1 MELGETTLIIALLLT
16 VYALI
21 AHIIGIWK
29 KKDELFVSAR
39 IAIIGIAVLT
49 TIASIWLFY
58 LFITRNFQYEY
69 VALYSSLDLPMLY
82 TISAFW
88 GGADGSLLLW
98 AWLITLYIAVIAAR
112 GKSYDNLI
120 KHAMPII
127 LITLAYFFYMLLT
140 VSRPFRMLDFMPL
153 DGNGLNPILQD
164 PGMLFHPTTLFWG
177 YAGVLI
183 PFALMIAGI
192 YLADDTWTYRARR
205 WALWA
210 WLGLALGNMFGSW
223 WAYTVL
229 NWGGFWGW
237 DPVENASF
245 LPWLTMTAF
254 YHSIMITERK
264 GGMKFW
270 NILLIL
276 FTWELTVYGT
286 LLTRSGIIA
295 SVHTFG
301 QSVTAPYYINY
312 MIVVLAATLALVAW
326 KYNTIKSKKVLESFV
341 SREGSF
347 LYNNWIFMAATVSV
361 LWGTTYPLLSE
372 AFRGYKVM
380 VGPSFYNQVNVPL
393 GIALLFLM
401 GICPLIAWR
410 KASVSHLKRNF
421 AKPLA
426 AAVIAVIIAFT
437 LGMRDLYALT
447 AAVAGSVLVLST
459 HFLDFS
465 RIVNKQKKLEDAGP
479 LMNISRAFWNNRR
492 KLGGYMCHIGILM
505 IIVSATGAVV
515 YEQTKTFNIRV
526 GGTYSI
532 GDYEFKLTNIGQYS
546 EVNREVQAAYFDVY
560 KNGKRILTKAT
571 ALMYHYAKQ
580 GSTNV
585 KPMAY
590 TVGIDDLYFS
600 AQAITADSATVKIKV
615 MPLMFLMW
623 LGGFHVLIL
632 GILICLSTVVP
643 IRQKRNIEDINIDE
657 DIKQK
662 TVSIDHG
669 ESVL

>member
-29 KKDELFVSAR
+29 KKKELIDSGR
-39 IAIIGIAVLT
+39 IAIIGIAILT
-49 TIASIWLFY
+49 TIASIWLFN
-58 LFITRNFQYEY
+58 LFINRNFQYEY
-69 VALYSSLDLPMLY
+69 VALYSSLDLPMIY

-88 GGADGSLLLW
+88 AGADGSLLLW
-98 AWLITLYIAVIAAR
+98 AWLISIYIAVIAVR
-112 GKSYDNLI
+112 GKSYDNLM
-120 KHAMPII
+120 KHAMVII
-127 LITLAYFFYMLLT
+127 LVTLSYFFYMLLT
-140 VSRPFRMLDFMPL
+140 VSRPFRMLDFLPV
-153 DGNGLNPILQD
+153 DGNGLNPLLQD

-245 LPWLTMTAF
+245 LPWLTLTAF
-254 YHSIMITERK
+254 YHSTMITERK

-347 LYNNWIFMAATVSV
+347 LFNNWIFIAATVSV

-393 GIALLFLM
+393 GMALLFLM
-401 GICPLIAWR
+401 AICPLIAWR

-426 AAVIAVIIAFT
+426 IAGIAMVIAFAIGI
-437 LGMRDLYALT
+437 RDFYALFV
-447 AAVAGSVLVLST
+447 AVAGSVLVVST
-459 HFLDFS
+459 HVLDFS
-465 RIVNKQKKLEDAGP
+465 RIVNKQKKLEDAGT
-479 LMNISRAFWNNRR
+479 MKNISKAFWNNRR
-492 KLGGYMCHIGILM
+492 TLGGYMCHIAILM

-515 YEQTKTFNIRV
+515 YEKAQTFNMRV
-526 GGTYSI
+526 GGTYTV
-532 GDYEFKLTNIGQYS
+532 GDYDFKLTNIDQYPQD
-546 EVNREVQAAYFDVY
+546 NRDVQAAYFDVY
-560 KNGKRILTKAT
+560 KNGEIILTKAT

-580 GSTNV
+580 DNINV

-600 AQAITADSATVKIKV
+600 AQAITADGATVKLKV

-643 IRQKRNIEDINIDE
+643 IRRKITSDDININQTIKKSMTE
-657 DIKQK
+657 NIHDI
-662 TVSIDHG
+662 
-669 ESVL
+669 

>member
-1 MELGETTLIIALLLT
+1 METGETTLTIALILII
-16 VYALI
+16 YALS
-21 AHIIGIWK
+21 AHVFGIWK
-29 KKDELFVSAR
+29 KKNELFDSAR
-39 IAIIGIAVLT
+39 IAIIAIAVLLT
-49 TIASIWLFY
+49 AASIWLFN

-69 VALYSSLDLPMLY
+69 VAIYSSLDLPMVY

-88 GGADGSLLLW
+88 AGADGSLLLW
-98 AWLITLYIAVIAAR
+98 AWLISIYIAVIAAR
-112 GKSYDNLI
+112 GRSYDNLI
-120 KHAMPII
+120 KHAMIVI
-127 LITLAYFFYMLLT
+127 LATLAYLLYMLLT
-140 VSRPFRMLDFMPL
+140 VSRPFRQLDFMPV
-153 DGNGLNPILQD
+153 DGNGLNPLLQD

-177 YAGVLI
+177 YAGVII
-183 PFALMIAGI
+183 PFALMIAGV

-210 WLGLALGNMFGSW
+210 WLGLSLGNMFGSY

-254 YHSIMITERK
+254 YHSTMIQERK

-312 MIVVLAATLALVAW
+312 MIAVLAATLVLVAW
-326 KYNTIKSKKVLESFV
+326 KYNSIQSKKVFESFV
-341 SREGSF
+341 SREANF
-347 LYNNWIFMAATVSV
+347 LYNNWIFMASTASV

-401 GICPLIAWR
+401 GICPIIAWR

-421 AKPLA
+421 TKPLA
-426 AAVIAVIIAFT
+426 AAVIAMIIAFAV
-437 LGMRDLYALT
+437 GIRDFYALLV
-447 AAVAGSVLVLST
+447 AAGGTVLVVST
-459 HFLDFS
+459 HIMDIS
-465 RIVNKQKKLEDAGP
+465 RIVNKQKKLEDAG
-479 LMNISRAFWNNRR
+479 LVKNVSRAFWNNRR
-492 KLGGYMCHIGILM
+492 TFGGYMCHIAILM
-505 IIVSATGAVV
+505 IIVSAAGAVV
-515 YEQTKTFNIRV
+515 YEQMETFNLK
-526 GGTYSI
+526 I
-532 GDYEFKLTNIGQYS
+532 GDTASVGDYDFRLTKIDQYTKN
-546 EVNREVQAAYFDVY
+546 NRQVTAALFDVY
-560 KNGKRILTKAT
+560 KGGEKVLTGAE
-571 ALMYHYAKQ
+571 ARMYYYARQ
-580 GSTNV
+580 DNRNV

-590 TVGIDDLYFS
+590 RVGIDDLYFS
-600 AQAITADSATVKIKV
+600 AQAITADHATVKFKV

-623 LGGFHVLIL
+623 VGGFYVLIL
-632 GILICLSTVVP
+632 GIIICVSTVVP
-643 IRQKRNIEDINIDE
+643 VRQKRVLDDIDMKDPVFKYGDYKI
-657 DIKQK
+657 
-662 TVSIDHG
+662 
-669 ESVL
+669 

>member
-16 VYALI
+16 VYALA

-29 KKDELFVSAR
+29 KKNELIDSGR
-39 IAIIGIAVLT
+39 IAIIGVAVLT
-49 TIASIWLFY
+49 TIASIWLFN
-58 LFITRNFQYEY
+58 LFINRNFQYEY
-69 VALYSSLDLPMLY
+69 VAMYSSLDLPMLY

-88 GGADGSLLLW
+88 AGADGSLLLW
-98 AWLITLYIAVIAAR
+98 AWLISIYIAMIAVR
-112 GKSYDNLI
+112 GKSYDNLM
-120 KHAMPII
+120 KHAMVII
-127 LITLAYFFYMLLT
+127 LVTLSYFFYMLLT
-140 VSRPFRMLDFMPL
+140 VSRPFRMLDFLPV

-164 PGMLFHPTTLFWG
+164 PGMFFHPPTLFWG

-192 YLADDTWTYRARR
+192 YLSDDTWTYRARR

-254 YHSIMITERK
+254 YHSTMIQERK

-312 MIVVLAATLALVAW
+312 MIVVLAASLALVAW
-326 KYNTIKSKKVLESFV
+326 KYNTIKSKKVLESLV
-341 SREGSF
+341 SREASF
-347 LYNNWIFMAATVSV
+347 LYNNWIFMASTVSV
-361 LWGTTYPLLSE
+361 LWGTSYPLLSE

-380 VGPSFYNQVNVPL
+380 VGPGFYNQVNVPL

-410 KASVSHLKRNF
+410 KASVSHLERNF
-421 AKPLA
+421 TKPLA
-426 AAVIAVIIAFT
+426 AAVITMIIAFAI
-437 LGMRDLYALT
+437 GIRDFYAQV
-447 AAVAGSVLVLST
+447 AVAGSILVIST
-459 HFLDFS
+459 HLLDMS
-465 RIVNKQKKLEDAGP
+465 RIVNKQKKLDDAGT
-479 LMNISRAFWNNRR
+479 LKNIYRAFMNSRR
-492 KLGGYMCHIGILM
+492 TFGGYMCHIGILM
-505 IIVSATGAVV
+505 IIVAAAGAVV
-515 YEQTKTFNIRV
+515 YAQDQTFNMRI
-526 GGTYSI
+526 GGTYTV
-532 GDYEFKLTNIGQYS
+532 GDYDFKLTNIDQYP
-546 EVNREVQAAYFDVY
+546 ENNREVQAAYFDVY
-560 KNGKRILTKAT
+560 KNGGRILTKAT
-571 ALMYHYAKQ
+571 ALMYYYPKQ
-580 GSTNV
+580 QNTNV

-600 AQAITADSATVKIKV
+600 AQAITADSATVKLKV

-632 GILICLSTVVP
+632 GIVISLSTVVP
-643 IRQKRNIEDINIDE
+643 IRRKMTSDDININQNIKKITTE
-657 DIKQK
+657 SLHDI
-662 TVSIDHG
+662 
-669 ESVL
+669 

>member
-1 MELGETTLIIALLLT
+1 MEFGETTLIIALVLT
-16 VYALI
+16 VYAFA

-29 KKDELFVSAR
+29 KKNELFVSAR
-39 IAIIGIAVLT
+39 IAIIGIALVT
-49 TIASIWLFY
+49 TIAAIWLFN

-69 VALYSSLDLPMLY
+69 VANYSSLDLSLLY

-88 GGADGSLLLW
+88 AGADGSLLLW
-98 AWLITLYIAVIAAR
+98 AWLISIYIAVIAAR

-120 KHAMPII
+120 KHAMPVI

-140 VSRPFRMLDFMPL
+140 VSRPFRMLDFMPA

-177 YAGVLI
+177 YAGVII
-183 PFALMIAGI
+183 PFALMVAGI

-301 QSVTAPYYINY
+301 QSVTAPYYIDY
-312 MIVVLAATLALVAW
+312 MVVVLAATLILVAW
-326 KYNTIKSKKVLESFV
+326 KYNSIRSKKVFESFV
-341 SREGSF
+341 SREASF
-347 LYNNWIFMAATVSV
+347 LYNNWIFIAAAASV

-380 VGPSFYNQVNVPL
+380 VGPSFYNQINVPL

-401 GICPLIAWR
+401 AICPLIAWR

-421 AKPLA
+421 SKPLA
-426 AAVIAVIIAFT
+426 LAVIAVVIAFA
-437 LGMRDLYALT
+437 LGIRDFYALVV
-447 AAVAGSVLVLST
+447 AVAGTVLVLST
-459 HFLDFS
+459 HFLDIS
-465 RIVNKQKKLEDAGP
+465 RIVNKQKKLEDAGT
-479 LMNISRAFWNNRR
+479 LKNISRAFMNNRR
-492 KLGGYMCHIGILM
+492 TFGGYMCHIGILM
-505 IIVSATGAVV
+505 IIVAAAGAVV
-515 YEQTKTFNIRV
+515 YQQDQTYNMRI
-526 GGTYSI
+526 GGTYSV
-532 GDYEFKLTNIGQYS
+532 GDYDFKLMNIDQYTQG
-546 EVNREVQAAYFDVY
+546 NKDVQAAYFEVY
-560 KNGKRILTKAT
+560 KNGKKILTKAE
-571 ALMYHYAKQ
+571 ARMYYYVKQ
-580 GSTNV
+580 QSTNV

-600 AQAITADSATVKIKV
+600 AQAITSDSATVKIKV

-632 GILICLSTVVP
+632 GILISLSTVIP
-643 IRQKRNIEDINIDE
+643 IRRKITSDDININQNV
-657 DIKQK
+657 QK
-662 TVSIDHG
+662 TITA
-669 ESVL
+669 ESVYET

>member
-1 MELGETTLIIALLLT
+1 MELGETTLIIALILS
-16 VYALI
+16 VYALL
-21 AHIIGIWK
+21 AHIMGIWK
-29 KKDELFVSAR
+29 KKDELFDSAR

-49 TIASIWLFY
+49 TIASIWLFN

-69 VALYSSLDLPMLY
+69 VALYSSLDLSMVY

-88 GGADGSLLLW
+88 AGADGSLLLW
-98 AWLITLYIAVIAAR
+98 AWLISIYIAVIAAR

-127 LITLAYFFYMLLT
+127 LVTLAYFFYMLLT
-140 VSRPFRMLDFMPL
+140 VSRPFRMLDFMPV
-153 DGNGLNPILQD
+153 DGNGLNPLLQD

-177 YAGVLI
+177 YAGVII
-183 PFALMIAGI
+183 PFALMVAGI
-192 YLADDTWTYRARR
+192 YLSDDTWIYRARR

-210 WLGLALGNMFGSW
+210 WLGLALGNMFGSY

-245 LPWLTMTAF
+245 LPWLTLTAF
-254 YHSIMITERK
+254 YHSTMIQERK

-270 NILLIL
+270 NILLML

-301 QSVTAPYYINY
+301 ESVTAPYYINY
-312 MIVVLAATLALVAW
+312 MIVVFAATLALVAW
-326 KYNTIKSKKVLESFV
+326 KYNSIQSKKVFESFV

-347 LYNNWIFMAATVSV
+347 LYNNWIFMAATASV

-401 GICPLIAWR
+401 AVCPLIAWR

-421 AKPLA
+421 SKPLA
-426 AAVIAVIIAFT
+426 TAVIAVVVAFA
-437 LGMRDLYALT
+437 LGIRDFYALVV
-447 AAVAGSVLVLST
+447 AVAGTVLVLST
-459 HFLDFS
+459 HFMDIS
-465 RIVNKQKKLEDAGP
+465 RIVNKQKKLEDAGT
-479 LMNISRAFWNNRR
+479 LKNIARAFMNNRR
-492 KLGGYMCHIGILM
+492 TFGGYMCHIAILM
-505 IIVSATGAVV
+505 IIVAAAGAVV
-515 YEQTKTFNIRV
+515 YEQAQTFNMRI

-532 GDYEFKLTNIGQYS
+532 GDYDFKLTNIDEYPKD
-546 EVNREVQAAYFDVY
+546 NKDVQAAYFDVY
-560 KNGKRILTKAT
+560 KNGRKVLANAEAR
-571 ALMYHYAKQ
+571 MYHYVKQ
-580 GSTNV
+580 ESTNV

-600 AQAITADSATVKIKV
+600 AQAITADSATVKLKV

-623 LGGFHVLIL
+623 IGGFYVLIL
-632 GILICLSTVVP
+632 GILVCISTVVP
-643 IRQKRNIEDINIDE
+643 IRQRAISNDMNINKNIKKITME
-657 DIKQK
+657 NVYE
-662 TVSIDHG
+662 T
-669 ESVL
+669 

>member
-1 MELGETTLIIALLLT
+1 MELGETTLIIALILS
-16 VYALI
+16 VYALV

-29 KKDELFVSAR
+29 KKNELFDSAR

-49 TIASIWLFY
+49 TIASIWLFN

-69 VALYSSLDLPMLY
+69 VAIYSSLDLPMAY
-82 TISAFW
+82 TLSAFW
-88 GGADGSLLLW
+88 AGADGSLLLW
-98 AWLITLYIAVIAAR
+98 AWLISIYIAVIAAR

-120 KHAMPII
+120 KHAMPVI
-127 LITLAYFFYMLLT
+127 LITLTYFFYMLLT
-140 VSRPFRMLDFMPL
+140 VSRPFRMLDFMPA
-153 DGNGLNPILQD
+153 DGNGLNPLLQD
-164 PGMLFHPTTLFWG
+164 PGMFFHPPTLFWG
-177 YAGVLI
+177 YAGVII
-183 PFALMIAGI
+183 PFALMVAGI
-192 YLADDTWTYRARR
+192 YLSDDTWTYRARR

-210 WLGLALGNMFGSW
+210 WLGLALGNMFGSY

-254 YHSIMITERK
+254 YHSTMITERK

-312 MIVVLAATLALVAW
+312 MIVVLAATLMLVAW
-326 KYNTIKSKKVLESFV
+326 KYDSIRSKKVFESFV
-341 SREGSF
+341 SREASF
-347 LYNNWIFMAATVSV
+347 LYNNWIFMAATASV

-380 VGPSFYNQVNVPL
+380 VGPSFYNQINVPL

-401 GICPLIAWR
+401 AICPLIAWR

-421 AKPLA
+421 TRPLV
-426 AAVIAVIIAFT
+426 AAVVAMFIAFA
-437 LGMRDLYALT
+437 LGIRDFYALFV
-447 AAVAGSVLVLST
+447 AVAGTVLVVST
-459 HFLDFS
+459 HLLDIS
-465 RIVNKQKKLEDAGP
+465 RIVNKQKKLEDAGT
-479 LMNISRAFWNNRR
+479 LKNISRAFMNNRR
-492 KLGGYMCHIGILM
+492 TFGGYMCHIAILM
-505 IIVSATGAVV
+505 IIVAAAGAVV
-515 YEQTKTFNIRV
+515 YEQAQTFNMRA
-526 GGTYSI
+526 GGTYSV
-532 GDYEFKLTNIGQYS
+532 GDYDFKLTKIDQFAQN
-546 EVNREVQAAYFDVY
+546 NRDVQAAYFDVY
-560 KNGKRILTKAT
+560 KNGEKVLTKAE
-571 ALMYHYAKQ
+571 ARMYHYAKQ
-580 GSTNV
+580 ESTNV

-615 MPLMFLMW
+615 MPMMFLMW
-623 LGGFHVLIL
+623 IGGFYVLIL
-632 GILICLSTVVP
+632 GILICISTVVP
-643 IRQKRNIEDINIDE
+643 IRQRTISDDVNINQNV
-657 DIKQK
+657 QK
-662 TVSIDHG
+662 TITA
-669 ESVL
+669 ESVYET

>member
-29 KKDELFVSAR
+29 KKDELFSSAR
-39 IAIIGIAVLT
+39 IAIVGIAVLT
-49 TIASIWLFY
+49 TIASIWLFN

-69 VALYSSLDLPMLY
+69 VAMYSSLDLSLIY
-82 TISAFW
+82 TISGFW
-88 GGADGSLLLW
+88 AGADGSLLLW
-98 AWLITLYIAVIAAR
+98 AWLISIYIAIIAVR

-127 LITLAYFFYMLLT
+127 LVTLAYFFYMLLT
-140 VSRPFRMLDFMPL
+140 VSRPFRMLDFMPV

-183 PFALMIAGI
+183 PFALMAAGI
-192 YLADDTWTYRARR
+192 YLSDDTWIYRARR

-245 LPWLTMTAF
+245 LPWLTLTAF
-254 YHSIMITERK
+254 YHSTMIQERK

-276 FTWELTVYGT
+276 FTWELTIYGT

-301 QSVTAPYYINY
+301 ASETAYYYINY

-326 KYNTIKSKKVLESFV
+326 KYKSINSKNIFESFV
-341 SREGSF
+341 SREASF
-347 LYNNWIFMAATVSV
+347 LYNNWIFIAATTSV

-380 VGPSFYNQVNVPL
+380 VGPVFYNQINVPL

-410 KASVSHLKRNF
+410 KASISHLQRNF
-421 AKPLA
+421 TKPLA
-426 AAVIAVIIAFT
+426 LSVIAMIIAFII
-437 LGMRDLYALT
+437 GIRDFYAQV
-447 AAVAGSVLVLST
+447 AVAGSVLVSAT
-459 HFLDFS
+459 HLLDIS
-465 RIVNKQKKLEDAGP
+465 RIVKKQKKIDDAGA
-479 LMNISRAFWNNRR
+479 LKNIYRAFMNNRR
-492 KLGGYMCHIGILM
+492 TFGGYMCHIGILM
-505 IIVSATGAVV
+505 IIVAAAGAVV
-515 YEQTKTFNIRV
+515 YEQAQTYNMRV
-526 GGTYSI
+526 GGTYSV
-532 GDYEFKLTNIGQYS
+532 GDYDFKLMNIDQYTQG
-546 EVNREVQAAYFDVY
+546 NRDVQAAYFDVY
-560 KNGKRILTKAT
+560 KKGEKVLTKGEAR
-571 ALMYHYAKQ
+571 MYHYPKQ
-580 GSTNV
+580 ESTNV
-585 KPMAY
+585 KPMSY
-590 TVGIDDLYFS
+590 RVGIDDLYFS

-615 MPLMFLMW
+615 MPMMFLMW

-643 IRQKRNIEDINIDE
+643 IRRKITSDDININQNV
-657 DIKQK
+657 QK
-662 TVSIDHG
+662 TITAESI
-669 ESVL
+669 

>member
-1 MELGETTLIIALLLT
+1 MELGETALTIALLLT

-29 KKDELFVSAR
+29 KKNELFDSGR
-39 IAIIGIAVLT
+39 IAIIGLAVLT
-49 TIASIWLFY
+49 TIASIWLFN

-69 VALYSSLDLPMLY
+69 VAIYSSLDLPMVY

-88 GGADGSLLLW
+88 AGSDGSLLLW
-98 AWLITLYIAVIAAR
+98 AWLISIYIAIIAAR

-120 KHAMPII
+120 KHAMPVI
-127 LITLAYFFYMLLT
+127 LVTLAYFFYMLLT
-140 VSRPFRMLDFMPL
+140 VSRPFKMLDFMPA
-153 DGNGLNPILQD
+153 DGNGLNPMLHD

-183 PFALMIAGI
+183 PFALMVAGI
-192 YLADDTWTYRARR
+192 YLSDDTWIYRARR

-210 WLGLALGNMFGSW
+210 WLGLALGNLFGSY

-245 LPWLTMTAF
+245 LPFLTMTAF
-254 YHSIMITERK
+254 YHSTMIQERK

-276 FTWELTVYGT
+276 FTWELVIYGT

-301 QSVTAPYYINY
+301 QSVTASYYINY
-312 MIVVLAATLALVAW
+312 MVVVLAATLILVAW
-326 KYNTIKSKKVLESFV
+326 KYKSIQSKKVFESFV
-341 SREGSF
+341 SREASF
-347 LYNNWIFMAATVSV
+347 LYNNWIFIAATASV

-401 GICPLIAWR
+401 AICPLIGWR
-410 KASVSHLKRNF
+410 KASISHLKRNF
-421 AKPLA
+421 TKPIV
-426 AAVIAVIIAFT
+426 AAVVAMVIAFAI
-437 LGMRDLYALT
+437 GIRDIYALF
-447 AAVAGSVLVLST
+447 AGVAGSVLVIST
-459 HFLDFS
+459 HFIDFS
-465 RIVNKQKKLEDAGP
+465 RIVNRQKKLEDAGT
-479 LMNISRAFWNNRR
+479 LKNIYRAFWNNRR
-492 KLGGYMCHIGILM
+492 TLGGYICHIAILM
-505 IIVSATGAVV
+505 IIVSATGAVI
-515 YEQTKTFNIRV
+515 YEQTQTFNMRV
-526 GGTYSI
+526 GGSYSL
-532 GDYEFKLTNIGQYS
+532 GDYNFKLTSIDQYTKG
-546 EVNREVQAAYFDVY
+546 NKDVQAAYFDVY
-560 KNGKRILTKAT
+560 KNSERILTNAE
-571 ALMYHYAKQ
+571 ARMYHYVKQ
-580 GSTNV
+580 ESTTV

-615 MPLMFLMW
+615 MPWMFLMW
-623 LGGFHVLIL
+623 IGGFYVLIA
-632 GILICLSTVVP
+632 GILICISTVVP
-643 IRQKRNIEDINIDE
+643 IRPKRTFYDINTNQDNKTIAEEDI
-657 DIKQK
+657 
-662 TVSIDHG
+662 
-669 ESVL
+669 

>member
-21 AHIIGIWK
+21 AHIIGIWR
-29 KKDELFVSAR
+29 KKDELFESAR
-39 IAIIGIAVLT
+39 IAIIGIAILT
-49 TIASIWLFY
+49 TIASIWLFN

-69 VALYSSLDLPMLY
+69 VAIYSSLDLPMVY

-88 GGADGSLLLW
+88 AGADGSLLLW
-98 AWLITLYIAVIAAR
+98 AWLISIYIAVISAR
-112 GKSYDNLI
+112 GKSYDKLI

-127 LITLAYFFYMLLT
+127 LVTLSYFFYMLLS

-153 DGNGLNPILQD
+153 DGNGLNPLLQD

-177 YAGVLI
+177 YAGVII
-183 PFALMIAGI
+183 PFALMVAGI
-192 YLADDTWTYRARR
+192 YLADDTWIYRARR

-210 WLGLALGNMFGSW
+210 WLGLALGNMFGSY

-245 LPWLTMTAF
+245 LPWLTLTAF
-254 YHSIMITERK
+254 YHSTMIQERK

-312 MIVVLAATLALVAW
+312 MIVVFAATLALVVW
-326 KYNTIKSKKVLESFV
+326 KYNSIKSKKVLETFV

-347 LYNNWIFMAATVSV
+347 LFNNWIFIAATVSV

-410 KASVSHLKRNF
+410 KASVSHLERNF
-421 AKPLA
+421 TKPLA
-426 AAVIAVIIAFT
+426 AAVTAMIIAFT
-437 LGMRDLYALT
+437 MGIRDFYAQV
-447 AAVAGSVLVLST
+447 AVAGTVLVVST
-459 HFLDFS
+459 HLLDIS
-465 RIVNKQKKLEDAGP
+465 RIVKKQKKLDDAGT
-479 LMNISRAFWNNRR
+479 LKNILRGFLNNRR
-492 KLGGYMCHIGILM
+492 TFGGYMCHIAILM

-515 YEQTKTFNIRV
+515 YEKSETFNMRID
-526 GGTYSI
+526 GTYSL
-532 GDYEFKLTNIGQYS
+532 GDYDFKLTKIDQYPQN
-546 EVNREVQAAYFDVY
+546 NREVQAAYFDVY
-560 KNGKRILTKAT
+560 KNGEKVFTKAT

-580 GSTNV
+580 ESTNV

-600 AQAITADSATVKIKV
+600 AQAITADGATVKIKV

-623 LGGFHVLIL
+623 VGGFHVLIL
-632 GILICLSTVVP
+632 GILVCLSTVVP
-643 IRQKRNIEDINIDE
+643 IRRKITSDDININQTNLKIND
-657 DIKQK
+657 
-662 TVSIDHG
+662 G
-669 ESVL
+669 EYT

>member
-16 VYALI
+16 VYALV

-29 KKDELFVSAR
+29 KKNELIDSGR
-39 IAIIGIAVLT
+39 IAIIGIGVLT
-49 TIASIWLFY
+49 TIASIWLFN
-58 LFITRNFQYEY
+58 LFINRNFQYEY

-88 GGADGSLLLW
+88 AGADGSLLLW
-98 AWLITLYIAVIAAR
+98 AWLISIYIAMIAVR
-112 GKSYDNLI
+112 GKSYDNLMR
-120 KHAMPII
+120 HAMVII
-127 LITLAYFFYMLLT
+127 LATLSYFFYMLLT
-140 VSRPFRMLDFMPL
+140 VSRPFRMLDFMPA

-164 PGMLFHPTTLFWG
+164 PGMFFHPPTLFWG

-192 YLADDTWTYRARR
+192 YLTDDTWTYRARR

-254 YHSIMITERK
+254 YHSTMIQERK

-312 MIVVLAATLALVAW
+312 MIVVLAVSLALVAW
-326 KYNTIKSKKVLESFV
+326 KYNTIKSKKILESLV
-341 SREGSF
+341 SREASF
-347 LYNNWIFMAATVSV
+347 LYNNWIFMASTVSV
-361 LWGTTYPLLSE
+361 LWGTSYPLLSE

-410 KASVSHLKRNF
+410 KASVSHLERNF
-421 AKPLA
+421 TKPLA
-426 AAVIAVIIAFT
+426 AAVIAMIIAFAI
-437 LGMRDLYALT
+437 GIRDFYAQV
-447 AAVAGSVLVLST
+447 AVVGSLLVIST
-459 HFLDFS
+459 HLLDVS
-465 RIVNKQKKLEDAGP
+465 RIVNKQKKLEDKGV
-479 LMNISRAFWNNRR
+479 LKNIYRAFMNNRR
-492 KLGGYMCHIGILM
+492 TFGGYLCHIGILM
-505 IIVSATGAVV
+505 IIVSAAGAVV
-515 YEQTKTFNIRV
+515 YAQDGTFNMRI
-526 GGTYSI
+526 GGTYSV
-532 GDYEFKLTNIGQYS
+532 GDYDFKLTSIDQYPQN
-546 EVNREVQAAYFDVY
+546 NREVQAAYFDVY
-560 KNGKRILTKAT
+560 KNGERILTKAT
-571 ALMYHYAKQ
+571 ALMYYYSKQ
-580 GSTNV
+580 QNTNV

-600 AQAITADSATVKIKV
+600 AQAITADSATIKLKV

-632 GILICLSTVVP
+632 GIVICLSTVVP
-643 IRQKRNIEDINIDE
+643 IRRKIASDDININQNIQKLSTE
-657 DIKQK
+657 SIHDI
-662 TVSIDHG
+662 
-669 ESVL
+669 

>member
-1 MELGETTLIIALLLT
+1 MELGETILTIALLLT
-16 VYALI
+16 IYSLF

-29 KKDELFVSAR
+29 KKNELFDSAR

-49 TIASIWLFY
+49 TVAAIWLFN

-69 VALYSSLDLPMLY
+69 VAIYSSLDLSMIY

-88 GGADGSLLLW
+88 AGADGSLLLW
-98 AWLITLYIAVIAAR
+98 AWLISIYIAVIAAR

-120 KHAMPII
+120 KHAMPVI
-127 LITLAYFFYMLLT
+127 LITLTYFFYMLLT
-140 VSRPFRMLDFMPL
+140 VSRPFRMLDFMPV
-153 DGNGLNPILQD
+153 DGNGLNPLLQD

-177 YAGVLI
+177 YAGVII
-183 PFALMIAGI
+183 PFALMVAGI
-192 YLADDTWTYRARR
+192 YLSDDTWIYRARR

-210 WLGLALGNMFGSW
+210 WLGLALGNMFGSY

-245 LPWLTMTAF
+245 LPFLTMTAF
-254 YHSIMITERK
+254 YHSTMIQERK

-301 QSVTAPYYINY
+301 ESVTASYYINY
-312 MIVVLAATLALVAW
+312 MALVLAATLILVAW
-326 KYNTIKSKKVLESFV
+326 RYKSIQSKKVFESFV
-341 SREGSF
+341 SREASF
-347 LYNNWIFMAATVSV
+347 LYNNWIFMASAASV

-372 AFRGYKVM
+372 YFRGYKVM

-401 GICPLIAWR
+401 AVCPLIAWR

-421 AKPLA
+421 NNPLA
-426 AAVIAVIIAFT
+426 AAAVAMVIAFV
-437 LGMRDLYALT
+437 LGIRDFYAQI
-447 AAVAGSVLVLST
+447 AVAGTVLVTST
-459 HFLDFS
+459 HLLDIS
-465 RIVNKQKKLEDAGP
+465 RIVKKQKKLEDAGA
-479 LMNISRAFWNNRR
+479 LNNISRAFMNNRR
-492 KLGGYMCHIGILM
+492 TFGGYICHIAILM
-505 IIVSATGAVV
+505 IIVAAAGAVV
-515 YEQTKTFNIRV
+515 YEKAETFNMRV
-526 GGTYSI
+526 GGTYSL
-532 GDYEFKLTNIGQYS
+532 GDYNFKLTNIDEYAKG
-546 EVNREVQAAYFDVY
+546 NKDVQAAYFDVY
-560 KNGKRILTKAT
+560 KNGQKVLTKGEAR
-571 ALMYHYAKQ
+571 MYHYVKQ
-580 GSTNV
+580 ESTNV

-615 MPLMFLMW
+615 MPWMFLMW
-623 LGGFHVLIL
+623 IGGFYVLIA
-632 GILICLSTVVP
+632 GILICVSTVVP
-643 IRQKRNIEDINIDE
+643 IRQKRAFEDININQ
-657 DIKQK
+657 DIK
-662 TVSIDHG
+662 TITA
-669 ESVL
+669 ENIL

>member
-16 VYALI
+16 VYALF

-29 KKDELFVSAR
+29 KKDELFDSAR

-49 TIASIWLFY
+49 TIASIWLFN

-69 VALYSSLDLPMLY
+69 VAMYSSLDLSLVY

-88 GGADGSLLLW
+88 AGADGSLLLW
-98 AWLITLYIAVIAAR
+98 AWLISIYIAIIAAR

-120 KHAMPII
+120 KHAMPVI

-140 VSRPFRMLDFMPL
+140 VSRPFRMLDFMPV
-153 DGNGLNPILQD
+153 DGNGLNPLLQD

-177 YAGVLI
+177 YAGVII
-183 PFALMIAGI
+183 PFALMVAGI
-192 YLADDTWTYRARR
+192 YLSDDTWIYRARR

-245 LPWLTMTAF
+245 LPFLTMTAF
-254 YHSIMITERK
+254 YHSTMITERK

-301 QSVTAPYYINY
+301 ESVTAQYYINY

-326 KYNTIKSKKVLESFV
+326 KYNTIKSKKILESFV

-347 LYNNWIFMAATVSV
+347 LFNNWIFMAATTSV

-380 VGPSFYNQVNVPL
+380 VGPSFYNQINVPL

-410 KASVSHLKRNF
+410 KASISHLQRNF
-421 AKPLA
+421 TKPLA
-426 AAVIAVIIAFT
+426 LAVIAMIIAFII
-437 LGMRDLYALT
+437 GIREFYAQV
-447 AAVAGSVLVLST
+447 AVAGSVLVTAT
-459 HFLDFS
+459 HLLDIS
-465 RIVNKQKKLEDAGP
+465 RIVKKQKKIDDTGALK
-479 LMNISRAFWNNRR
+479 NIYRAFMNNRR
-492 KLGGYMCHIGILM
+492 TFGGYMCHIGILM
-505 IIVSATGAVV
+505 IIVAAAGAVV
-515 YEQTKTFNIRV
+515 YEQAQTFNMRI
-526 GGTYSI
+526 GGTYSL
-532 GDYEFKLTNIGQYS
+532 GDYEFKLTNIGQYA
-546 EVNREVQAAYFDVY
+546 EGNREVQAAYFDVY
-560 KNGKRILTKAT
+560 KNGERILTKAT
-571 ALMYHYAKQ
+571 ALMYYYAKQ
-580 GSTNV
+580 DNTNV

-600 AQAITADSATVKIKV
+600 AQAITANSATVKIKV

-643 IRQKRNIEDINIDE
+643 IRRKITSDDININKNIE
-657 DIKQK
+657 KNY
-662 TVSIDHG
+662 SG
-669 ESVL
+669 EYT

>member
-1 MELGETTLIIALLLT
+1 MELGETALTIALLLT

-29 KKDELFVSAR
+29 KKNELFDSGR
-39 IAIIGIAVLT
+39 IAIIGLAVLT
-49 TIASIWLFY
+49 TIASIWLFN

-69 VALYSSLDLPMLY
+69 VAIYSSLDLPMVY

-88 GGADGSLLLW
+88 AGSDGSLLLW
-98 AWLITLYIAVIAAR
+98 AWLISIYIAVIAAR

-120 KHAMPII
+120 KHAMPVI
-127 LITLAYFFYMLLT
+127 LVTLAYFFYMLLT
-140 VSRPFRMLDFMPL
+140 VSRPFKMLDFMPA
-153 DGNGLNPILQD
+153 DGNGLNPMLQD

-183 PFALMIAGI
+183 PFALMVAGI
-192 YLADDTWTYRARR
+192 YLSDDTWIYRARR

-210 WLGLALGNMFGSW
+210 WLGLALGNLFGSY

-245 LPWLTMTAF
+245 LPFLTMTAF
-254 YHSIMITERK
+254 YHSTMIQERK

-276 FTWELTVYGT
+276 FTWELVIYGT

-301 QSVTAPYYINY
+301 QSVTASYYINY
-312 MIVVLAATLALVAW
+312 MVVVLAATLILVAW
-326 KYNTIKSKKVLESFV
+326 KYKSIQSKKVFESFV
-341 SREGSF
+341 SREASF
-347 LYNNWIFMAATVSV
+347 LYNNWIFIAATASV

-401 GICPLIAWR
+401 AICPLIGWR
-410 KASVSHLKRNF
+410 KASISHLKRNF
-421 AKPLA
+421 TKPIV
-426 AAVIAVIIAFT
+426 AAVVAMVIAFAI
-437 LGMRDLYALT
+437 GIRDIYALF
-447 AAVAGSVLVLST
+447 AGVAGSVLVIST
-459 HFLDFS
+459 HFIDFS
-465 RIVNKQKKLEDAGP
+465 RIVNRQKKLEDAGT
-479 LMNISRAFWNNRR
+479 LKNIYRAFWNNRR
-492 KLGGYMCHIGILM
+492 TLGGYICHIAILM
-505 IIVSATGAVV
+505 IIVSATGAVI
-515 YEQTKTFNIRV
+515 YEQTQTFNMRV
-526 GGTYSI
+526 GGSYSL
-532 GDYEFKLTNIGQYS
+532 GDYNFKLTSIDQYTKG
-546 EVNREVQAAYFDVY
+546 NKDVQAAYFDVY
-560 KNGKRILTKAT
+560 KNSERIMTNAE
-571 ALMYHYAKQ
+571 ARMYHYVKQ
-580 GSTNV
+580 ESTTV

-615 MPLMFLMW
+615 MPWMFLMW
-623 LGGFHVLIL
+623 IGGFYVLIA
-632 GILICLSTVVP
+632 GILICISTVVP
-643 IRQKRNIEDINIDE
+643 IRPKRTFDDINTNQDNKTIAEEDI
-657 DIKQK
+657 
-662 TVSIDHG
+662 
-669 ESVL
+669 